1 MLDLIDSAY
10 RDILDKYS
18 KWKLL
23 VKFSDGNTTINY
35 NSSKRNIDD
44 QVKTNREEEHG
55 EYFHEA
61 GWKSSSL
68 QNNNNNKNSK
78 ECDNFQERYV
88 DKNQPMETK
97 NQSLGQSGTCFI
109 VGDSTVNCKDE
120 KVFSK
125 KHGSFSLSRTKNWGL
140 KIEDV
145 NQYVIRI
152 IKKQPDHLMLDV
164 GTNDPAT
171 MKL

>member
-78 ECDNFQERYV
+78 ECGNFQERYV

-152 IKKQPDHLMLDV
+152 IKKQPDHLMLDI

>member
-1 MLDLIDSAY
+1 M
-10 RDILDKYS
+10 
-18 KWKLL
+18 L
-23 VKFSDGNTTINY
+23 VKFSDANTTINY
-35 NSSKRNIDD
+35 NSSKRNNDD

-55 EYFHEA
+55 EYFHDA
-61 GWKSSSL
+61 GCKSSSL

-78 ECDNFQERYV
+78 ECDNLQERYV
-88 DKNQPMETK
+88 DKKQPMETK

>member
-1 MLDLIDSAY
+1 M
-10 RDILDKYS
+10 
-18 KWKLL
+18 L

-68 QNNNNNKNSK
+68 QNNNNNKNSQ
-78 ECDNFQERYV
+78 EYDNFQERYV

-125 KHGSFSLSRTKNWGL
+125 KHGNFKFFTFQGQEL
-140 KIEDV
+140 KIED
-145 NQYVIRI
+145 
-152 IKKQPDHLMLDV
+152 
-164 GTNDPAT
+164 
-171 MKL
+171 